1 MPVTHSE
8 VMDQGGVSLS
18 RTTHLI
24 QDLARLVVA
33 LKGNRE
39 SLQHAVEV
47 IDTVDSRSGCTLEEA
62 WDEVLAGDSQLRIE
76 DEE

>member
-1 MPVTHSE
+1 MNCIE
-8 VMDQGGVSLS
+8 LS
-18 RTTHLI
+18 QQANSI
-24 QDLARLVVA
+24 ASSFSKQDLARLVVA

-62 WDEVLAGDSQLRIE
+62 WDEVLSGDSQLRIE

>member
-1 MPVTHSE
+1 MNCIE
-8 VMDQGGVSLS
+8 LS
-18 RTTHLI
+18 QQADSI
-24 QDLARLVVA
+24 ASSFSKQDLARLVVA
-33 LKGNRE
+33 LKGSRE

-62 WDEVLAGDSQLRIE
+62 WDEVLSGDSQRRIE

>member
-1 MPVTHSE
+1 MNCIEANSIA
-8 VMDQGGVSLS
+8 SS
-18 RTTHLI
+18 FSK

-47 IDTVDSRSGCTLEEA
+47 IDTVDSRSGYTLEEA

>member
-1 MPVTHSE
+1 MNCIE
-8 VMDQGGVSLS
+8 LS
-18 RTTHLI
+18 QQADSIASTFSK

-62 WDEVLAGDSQLRIE
+62 WDEVLSGDSQMRIE

>member
-1 MPVTHSE
+1 MNCIE
-8 VMDQGGVSLS
+8 LS
-18 RTTHLI
+18 QQADSI
-24 QDLARLVVA
+24 ASSFSKQDLARLVVA

-47 IDTVDSRSGCTLEEA
+47 IDTVDSRAGCTVEEA
-62 WDEVLAGDSQLRIE
+62 WDEVLSGDSQLRIE

>member
-1 MPVTHSE
+1 MNCIE
-8 VMDQGGVSLS
+8 LS
-18 RTTHLI
+18 QQADSIASTFSK

-33 LKGNRE
+33 LKGSRE

-47 IDTVDSRSGCTLEEA
+47 IDTVDSRSGYTLEEA
-62 WDEVLAGDSQLRIE
+62 WDEVLSGGSQLRIE

>member
-1 MPVTHSE
+1 MNCIE
-8 VMDQGGVSLS
+8 LS
-18 RTTHLI
+18 QQADRI
-24 QDLARLVVA
+24 ASSFSKQDLARLVVA

-47 IDTVDSRSGCTLEEA
+47 IDTVDSRSGYTLEEA

>member
-1 MPVTHSE
+1 MNCIE
-8 VMDQGGVSLS
+8 LS
-18 RTTHLI
+18 QQADSI
-24 QDLARLVVA
+24 ASSFSKQDLARLVVA

-62 WDEVLAGDSQLRIE
+62 WDEVLSGDSQMRIE

>member
-1 MPVTHSE
+1 MNCIE
-8 VMDQGGVSLS
+8 LS
-18 RTTHLI
+18 QQANSI
-24 QDLARLVVA
+24 ASSFSKQDLARLVVA

-47 IDTVDSRSGCTLEEA
+47 IDTVDSRSGYTLEEA

>member
-1 MPVTHSE
+1 MNCIE
-8 VMDQGGVSLS
+8 LS
-18 RTTHLI
+18 QQADSIASTFSK

-47 IDTVDSRSGCTLEEA
+47 IDTVDSRSG
-62 WDEVLAGDSQLRIE
+62 
-76 DEE
+76 

>member
-1 MPVTHSE
+1 MNCIE
-8 VMDQGGVSLS
+8 LS
-18 RTTHLI
+18 QQADSI
-24 QDLARLVVA
+24 ASSFSKQDLARLVVA

-62 WDEVLAGDSQLRIE
+62 WDEVLSGDSQLRIE
-76 DEE
+76 NEE

>member
-1 MPVTHSE
+1 MNCIE
-8 VMDQGGVSLS
+8 LS
-18 RTTHLI
+18 QQANSIASTFSK

-33 LKGNRE
+33 LKGSRE

-62 WDEVLAGDSQLRIE
+62 WDEVLSGDSQRRIE